1 MINLELKH
9 REIKKL
15 IDSYSKILAAV
26 KAKDVSTKY

>member
-9 REIKKL
+9 REKL